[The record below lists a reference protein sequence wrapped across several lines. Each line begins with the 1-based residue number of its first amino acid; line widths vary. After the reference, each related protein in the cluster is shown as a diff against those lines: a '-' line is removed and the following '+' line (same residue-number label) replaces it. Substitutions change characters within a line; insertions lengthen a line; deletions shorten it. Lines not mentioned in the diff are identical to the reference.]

1 MIVKSSRMFVDSSIR
16 ETLNEH
22 IDSLPDNTEMMDMIN
37 AVVDQIP
44 TDEEFNDN
52 LDEFSNK

>member
-22 IDSLPDNTEMMDMIN
+22 IDMLPDNTEMMDMIN
-37 AVVDQIP
+37 EVVDQIP

-52 LDEFSNK
+52 MDEFSNK

>member
-1 MIVKSSRMFVDSSIR
+1 M
-16 ETLNEH
+16 
-22 IDSLPDNTEMMDMIN
+22 LPDNTEMMDMIN
-37 AVVDQIP
+37 EVVDQIP